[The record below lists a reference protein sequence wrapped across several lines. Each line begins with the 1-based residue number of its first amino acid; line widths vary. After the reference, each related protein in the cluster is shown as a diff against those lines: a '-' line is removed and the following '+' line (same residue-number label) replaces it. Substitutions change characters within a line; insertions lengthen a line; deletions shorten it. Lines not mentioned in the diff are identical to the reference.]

1 MELENGTPS
10 KKQIKTNF
18 THTQLYKH
26 ALVILTATV
35 LEKLKFSRSL
45 PIILSGPKGYKC
57 PSFSLKHD
65 GSHHLEVLVEVGE
78 Q

>member
-1 MELENGTPS
+1 MKDEV
-10 KKQIKTNF
+10 F
-18 THTQLYKH
+18 M
-26 ALVILTATV
+26 
-35 LEKLKFSRSL
+35 KLKVSRSL

>member
-35 LEKLKFSRSL
+35 LEKLKFESKNTS
-45 PIILSGPKGYKC
+45 
-57 PSFSLKHD
+57 
-65 GSHHLEVLVEVGE
+65 
-78 Q
+78 